1 MGFERYRA
9 IVKME
14 EIRTLYDAGE
24 LEAAKEAADNIRIDR
39 VKDTADMFLLASL
52 YRKCGEYETAKEL
65 LQRIYKK
72 KANWRVLEELMEIC
86 LAEKKPEEAES
97 YLKEYSRISG
107 GDPRNYIFEYRIG
120 RQLHRPEEKLLPVLQ
135 TLKAE
140 EYTEKYA
147 YELAKVYHKL
157 GREQECMAECSELI
171 LWFGEGT
178 YVERAKALLAYYRG
192 EISIE
197 DIRLEAE
204 RRDSGAGSAMEETAA
219 ALASEV
225 SEETTEVPEAEEL
238 PKMFVEPEEMLA
250 KEPVREE
257 AAEPEEEPMWEPDA
271 TLTATEVLEEEPELP
286 EDYEQM
292 SLFDAVLRAEEE
304 ARATEAEPAEELTEQ
319 EAFAEG
325 EEPQPVMEPEEMPV
339 EEETEE
345 TELSELGP
353 ELTARLAARG
363 ISFEAIMKEFA
374 QIETVRKQLI
384 RMLEVVLTVRKK
396 CHCLIITGEKG
407 SGKTTLGTYLA
418 KLLYELSYVKSP
430 RVAKISA
437 AKLNTIRLEDK
448 KEQLKNCCLIV
459 QKAGE
464 LTEEAASG
472 LLTFIN
478 ETDVLGTVILED
490 SQPAMNS
497 LLRNHGECNRMFNN
511 RVHLPKYDSRELM
524 AFALGYISEQDYE
537 ISEEAYRILW
547 EKIEHLTRVGQKEG
561 RLAQTL
567 ELVKKAIDNADRR
580 NEGTLLAMASAGSFR
595 AATAVELAAEDFE
608 AIR

>member
-14 EIRTLYDAGE
+14 EIRTLYDNGE
-24 LEAAKEAADNIRIDR
+24 FEAALAAADNIRIDR
-39 VKDTADMFLLASL
+39 VKDTGDMFLLASL
-52 YRKCGEYETAKEL
+52 YRKCGEYGTAKEL

-72 KANWRVLEELMEIC
+72 KSNWRVLEELMEIC

-204 RRDSGAGSAMEETAA
+204 RRDSGAGSATEETAA
-219 ALASEV
+219 ALAPEV

-238 PKMFVEPEEMLA
+238 PEMFAEPEEMFA
-250 KEPVREE
+250 KEPAREE
-257 AAEPEEEPMWEPDA
+257 ATEPEEEPMWEPDA
-271 TLTATEVLEEEPELP
+271 TLTATEVSEEATELP

-292 SLFDAVLRAEEE
+292 SLFDAVLRAEEVQQAAAAAE
-304 ARATEAEPAEELTEQ
+304 EPESAEEEPLLATEQEELPEVPAEE
-319 EAFAEG
+319 
-325 EEPQPVMEPEEMPV
+325 EP
-339 EEETEE
+339 EE

-363 ISFEAIMKEFA
+363 ISFETIMKEFA
-374 QIETVRKQLI
+374 QIESVRKQLI

-396 CHCLIITGEKG
+396 CHCLIITGESG

-464 LTEEAASG
+464 LTEEAATG
-472 LLTFIN
+472 LLAFLE

-490 SQPAMNS
+490 TQSAMNR
-497 LLRNHGECNRMFNN
+497 LLRNHAECNRMFNN

-524 AFALGYISEQDYE
+524 AFALGYINEQDYE

>member
-14 EIRTLYDAGE
+14 EIRTLYDNGE
-24 LEAAKEAADNIRIDR
+24 FEAALAAADNIRIDR
-39 VKDTADMFLLASL
+39 VKDTGDMFLLASL
-52 YRKCGEYETAKEL
+52 YRKCGEYGTAKEL

-72 KANWRVLEELMEIC
+72 KSNWRVLEELMEIC

-204 RRDSGAGSAMEETAA
+204 RRDSGAGSATEETAA
-219 ALASEV
+219 ALAPEV
-225 SEETTEVPEAEEL
+225 SEETTELPEAEEL
-238 PKMFVEPEEMLA
+238 PEMFAEETA
-250 KEPVREE
+250 REE
-257 AAEPEEEPMWEPDA
+257 ATEPEEEPMWEPDA
-271 TLTATEVLEEEPELP
+271 TLTATEVLEEATELP

-292 SLFDAVLRAEEE
+292 SLFDAVLRAEEVQQ
-304 ARATEAEPAEELTEQ
+304 AAAAAEEPESAEEEPLLAMEQEELPEVPAEE
-319 EAFAEG
+319 
-325 EEPQPVMEPEEMPV
+325 EP
-339 EEETEE
+339 EE

-363 ISFEAIMKEFA
+363 ISFETIMKEFA
-374 QIETVRKQLI
+374 QIESVRKQLI

-396 CHCLIITGEKG
+396 CHCLIITGESG

-464 LTEEAASG
+464 LTEEAATG
-472 LLTFIN
+472 LLAFLE

-490 SQPAMNS
+490 TQSAMNR
-497 LLRNHGECNRMFNN
+497 LLRNHAECNRMFNN

-524 AFALGYISEQDYE
+524 AFALGYINEQDYE

>member
-14 EIRTLYDAGE
+14 EIRTLYDNGE
-24 LEAAKEAADNIRIDR
+24 FEAALAAADNIRIDR
-39 VKDTADMFLLASL
+39 VKDTGDMFLLASL
-52 YRKCGEYETAKEL
+52 YRKCGEYGTAKEL

-72 KANWRVLEELMEIC
+72 KSNWRVLEELMEIC

-204 RRDSGAGSAMEETAA
+204 RRDSGAGSATEETAA
-219 ALASEV
+219 ALA
-225 SEETTEVPEAEEL
+225 
-238 PKMFVEPEEMLA
+238 PEEMLA
-250 KEPVREE
+250 KEPAREE
-257 AAEPEEEPMWEPDA
+257 ATEPEEEPMWEPDA
-271 TLTATEVLEEEPELP
+271 TLTATEVSEEATELP

-292 SLFDAVLRAEEE
+292 SLFDAVLRAEEVQQ
-304 ARATEAEPAEELTEQ
+304 AAAAAEEPESAEEESLLTMEQEEVPAEE
-319 EAFAEG
+319 
-325 EEPQPVMEPEEMPV
+325 EP
-339 EEETEE
+339 EE

-363 ISFEAIMKEFA
+363 ISFETIMKEFA
-374 QIETVRKQLI
+374 QIESVRKQLI

-396 CHCLIITGEKG
+396 CHCLIITGESG

-464 LTEEAASG
+464 LTEEAATG
-472 LLTFIN
+472 LLAFLE

-490 SQPAMNS
+490 TQSAMNR
-497 LLRNHGECNRMFNN
+497 LLRNHAECNRMFNN

-524 AFALGYISEQDYE
+524 AFALGYINEQDYE

>member
-14 EIRTLYDAGE
+14 EIRTLYDNGE
-24 LEAAKEAADNIRIDR
+24 FEAALAAADNIRIDR
-39 VKDTADMFLLASL
+39 VKDTGDMFLLASL
-52 YRKCGEYETAKEL
+52 YRKCGEYGTAKEL

-72 KANWRVLEELMEIC
+72 KSNWRVLEELMEIC

-204 RRDSGAGSAMEETAA
+204 RRDSGAGSATEETAA
-219 ALASEV
+219 ALAPEV
-225 SEETTEVPEAEEL
+225 SEETTELPEAEEL
-238 PKMFVEPEEMLA
+238 PEMFAEPEEMLA
-250 KEPVREE
+250 KEPAREE
-257 AAEPEEEPMWEPDA
+257 ATEPEEEPMWEPDA
-271 TLTATEVLEEEPELP
+271 TLTATEVSEEATELP

-292 SLFDAVLRAEEE
+292 SLFDAVLRAEEVPE
-304 ARATEAEPAEELTEQ
+304 LPAEE
-319 EAFAEG
+319 
-325 EEPQPVMEPEEMPV
+325 EP
-339 EEETEE
+339 EE

-353 ELTARLAARG
+353 ELADRLAARG
-363 ISFEAIMKEFA
+363 ISFETIMKEFA
-374 QIETVRKQLI
+374 QIESVRKQLI

-396 CHCLIITGEKG
+396 CHCLIITGESG

-464 LTEEAASG
+464 LTEEAATG
-472 LLTFIN
+472 LLAFIE

-497 LLRNHGECNRMFNN
+497 LLRNHGECNRVFNN

-524 AFALGYISEQDYE
+524 AFALGYINEQDYE

>member
-219 ALASEV
+219 ALAPEG

-250 KEPVREE
+250 EAPAWEE
-257 AAEPEEEPMWEPDA
+257 ATEPEEEPMWEPDA

-319 EAFAEG
+319 EAFAEE

-353 ELTARLAARG
+353 ELTARLAARS

>member
-219 ALASEV
+219 ALAPEV

-238 PKMFVEPEEMLA
+238 PEMFVEPEEMLA
-250 KEPVREE
+250 EAPAWEE

-271 TLTATEVLEEEPELP
+271 TLAATEVLEEEPGLP

-304 ARATEAEPAEELTEQ
+304 TRATEAEPAEELTEQ
-319 EAFAEG
+319 EAFAEE